1 MDKLTMR
8 NLLKASLLATTLL
21 LTSCTGI
28 PEGLTPVQ
36 SFELNRYLGE
46 WHEIARLDHSF
57 ERGLTQ
63 VTANY
68 SLNPDGTVKVL
79 NRGFSAEDNEWE
91 EAEGLAKMNGPV
103 DQGRLKVSFFGPFYG
118 AYNIVKLAPD
128 YSMALIVGP
137 DLTYGWILARSSNP
151 DKTQCQEFYAEATR
165 IGIAPQSWIR
175 LSPC

>member
-1 MDKLTMR
+1 MLR
-8 NLLKASLLATTLL
+8 NLLKASLLTTTLL

-36 SFELNRYLGE
+36 PFELKRYLGE

-79 NRGFSAEDNEWE
+79 NRGYSEKNGEWN

-137 DLTYGWILARSSNP
+137 DLTYGWILARSPNP

>member
-1 MDKLTMR
+1 MLR
-8 NLLKASLLATTLL
+8 NLLKASLLTTTLL

-36 SFELNRYLGE
+36 PFELNRYLGE

-79 NRGFSAEDNEWE
+79 NRGYSEKNGEWN
-91 EAEGLAKMNGPV
+91 EAEGLAKMNGPA

-137 DLTYGWILARSSNP
+137 DLTYGWILARSPNP

-165 IGIAPQSWIR
+165 IGISPDSWIR